1 VTTGDNEAGEEIS
14 HGGHVGH
21 GGHGV
26 DQVLGTDEIPCLFG
40 RFPVGVT
47 YWMARASFWERDL
60 ADLSHGMNYVNRSH
74 LHLRPVG
81 WYAFMLSLLI
91 LTQAVFAEDP
101 IVVHYSDPSLTRLE
115 TQIGVSA
122 AQKDRFEDIV
132 VKYRDPL
139 SSTET
144 NNSAQGAPRSGKH
157 GGGRGSTQ
165 NSPDQSDALP
175 RRGKEKVTRAELD
188 ELATIL
194 TPAQIKKF
202 QDLNGGTIKKRHSS

>member
-1 VTTGDNEAGEEIS
+1 L
-14 HGGHVGH
+14 
-21 GGHGV
+21 V
-26 DQVLGTDEIPCLFG
+26 DSIVIL
-40 RFPVGVT
+40 
-47 YWMARASFWERDL
+47 ERSVSDL
-60 ADLSHGMNYVNRSH
+60 RHGMNYVNRSH
-74 LHLRPVG
+74 LHLGPVA
-81 WYAFMLSLLI
+81 WYVFALSLLNFPR
-91 LTQAVFAEDP
+91 VDFAEDP

-115 TQIGVSA
+115 TQIGVGA

>member
-1 VTTGDNEAGEEIS
+1 MDVTFWT
-14 HGGHVGH
+14 
-21 GGHGV
+21 
-26 DQVLGTDEIPCLFG
+26 
-40 RFPVGVT
+40 
-47 YWMARASFWERDL
+47 ARSSFWNETSL
-60 ADLSHGMNYVNRSH
+60 ICAIIMNFFNRSR
-74 LHLRPVG
+74 LHLGPVL
-81 WYAFMLSLLI
+81 WSALLFSLLNFPR
-91 LTQAVFAEDP
+91 VDFAEDP

-115 TQIGVSA
+115 AQIGVNA

-139 SSTET
+139 GSTET
-144 NNSAQGAPRSGKH
+144 NNSGQDAPRSGKH
-157 GGGRGSTQ
+157 GGGRGSAQ

-202 QDLNGGTIKKRHSS
+202 QDLNNGTIKKRHSS